1 MCNCLDPKLDVV
13 FKLLFSRK
21 GSESLLISLL
31 EAVLRPAQ
39 PIVSVTVL
47 NPELDKTQV
56 SDRGVVLDVRAR
68 LFDDSQ
74 ANVEMQMSPRPGMR
88 KRQLYHWSRMYS
100 SQLVRGDE
108 YKTLRRCVS
117 VFILAY
123 DELPSGRFHAKF
135 VLREVHDE
143 EVLTDQI
150 ELHLV
155 QLHHIPGDDSPESDD
170 EQLVGW
176 GRFLMAD
183 SDEEREAVAMTDPM
197 LAKANEVLGELS
209 ADPDARR
216 LAADREEAFL
226 LGRFELQEA
235 REEGREEGAEQGQ
248 RKLLL
253 KQASLLFG
261 VLPEHIVQRIESAD
275 GDALLRWGEALL
287 TDSVDDW
294 CALIQGKR

>member
-1 MCNCLDPKLDVV
+1 
-13 FKLLFSRK
+13 
-21 GSESLLISLL
+21 
-31 EAVLRPAQ
+31 
-39 PIVSVTVL
+39 
-47 NPELDKTQV
+47 
-56 SDRGVVLDVRAR
+56 
-68 LFDDSQ
+68 
-74 ANVEMQMSPRPGMR
+74 
-88 KRQLYHWSRMYS
+88 MYS
-100 SQLVRGDE
+100 SQLVRGDQ

-155 QLHHIPGDDSPESDD
+155 QLRHTPGDATRDD
-170 EQLVGW
+170 ERQLVGW

-197 LAKANEVLGELS
+197 LAKANEALGELS
-209 ADPDARR
+209 ADPEARR

-253 KQASLLFG
+253 KLASLRFG
-261 VLPEHIVQRIESAD
+261 VLPEHVVQRIESAN
-275 GDALLRWGEALL
+275 GDELLRWGEALL
-287 TDSVDDW
+287 TDSVGRLV
-294 CALIQGKR
+294 CADRGEALNRASVARSSPGANDQGGEPPPENGGRHLAVNETAGKHGTLRVARIWLYTRHAQLPRPQARRRLQTPVHPARAVNRC

>member
-13 FKLLFSRK
+13 FKLLFTRK
-21 GSESLLISLL
+21 GSEPLLISLL
-31 EAVLRPAQ
+31 EAVLHPAQ

-56 SDRGVVLDVRAR
+56 SDRGVVLDIRAR
-68 LFDDSQ
+68 LFDGSQ

-100 SQLVRGDE
+100 SQLVRGDQ

-123 DELPSGRFHAKF
+123 DELPSDRFHAKF

-155 QLHHIPGDDSPESDD
+155 QLRHTPGESED
-170 EQLVGW
+170 ERQLVGW

-197 LAKANEVLGELS
+197 LAKANEALGELS
-209 ADPDARR
+209 ADPEARR

-235 REEGREEGAEQGQ
+235 REEGAEQGQ

-253 KQASLLFG
+253 KQASLRFG
-261 VLPEHIVQRIESAD
+261 MLPEHIVQRIESAN
-275 GDALLRWGEALL
+275 GDELLRWGEAVL

-294 CALIQGKR
+294 CALIEGKRSTKHR

>member
-21 GSESLLISLL
+21 GSEPLLISLL

-56 SDRGVVLDVRAR
+56 SDRGVVLDIRAR

-155 QLHHIPGDDSPESDD
+155 QLRHTPGDDTSDD
-170 EQLVGW
+170 ERQLVGW

-197 LAKANEVLGELS
+197 LAKANEALGELS
-209 ADPDARR
+209 ADPEARR

-253 KQASLLFG
+253 KLASLRFG